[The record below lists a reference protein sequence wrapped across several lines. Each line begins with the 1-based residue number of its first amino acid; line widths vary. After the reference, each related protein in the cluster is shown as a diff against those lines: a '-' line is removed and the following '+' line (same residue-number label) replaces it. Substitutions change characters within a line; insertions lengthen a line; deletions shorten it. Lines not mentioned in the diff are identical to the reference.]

1 MCMAYSNLSMAPG
14 MSQAEYA
21 NIVNAHGFRAQGQSL
36 GAAMQNRRNE
46 GLSPFVNY
54 RASEDGSTPAWDENT
69 ATAGVQTD
77 ISKWIQD
84 NPERYKLGVEQNRLD
99 ALAQAGKPTKQA
111 ARSPVGSANPA
122 AGGPTGGV
130 GGQQGAQGD
139 LSGTGAAESFQ
150 LGSAAL
156 LAQRRKSL
164 LGA

>member
-1 MCMAYSNLSMAPG
+1 MCLPSSNISAAPG

-21 NIVNAHGFRAQGQSL
+21 AIANTHGFRAEGQSL
-36 GAAMQNRRNE
+36 GDALRGMPNGGIPRL
-46 GLSPFVNY
+46 GLDAGADDP
-54 RASEDGSTPAWDENT
+54 ASAWDRDK
-69 ATAGVQTD
+69 ATAGVQAD
-77 ISKWIQD
+77 ISQWIQD

-99 ALAQAGKPTKQA
+99 ALARAGKPTKQA

-122 AGGPTGGV
+122 AGGPTGGA

-150 LGSAAL
+150 LGSGAL